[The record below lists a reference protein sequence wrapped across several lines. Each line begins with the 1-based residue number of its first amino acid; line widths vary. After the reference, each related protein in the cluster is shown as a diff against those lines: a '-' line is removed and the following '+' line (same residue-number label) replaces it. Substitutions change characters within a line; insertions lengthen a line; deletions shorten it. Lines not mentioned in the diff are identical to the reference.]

1 MFKTLETTCMKC
13 VRSMETRFR
22 GKRYSIPMFL
32 EFFNPYDH
40 QKKILCQTVK
50 IFCAKLA
57 EFPLVW
63 ILSAPV
69 WK

>member
-1 MFKTLETTCMKC
+1 MFKTLEATCMKC

-40 QKKILCQTVK
+40 QKKDLM
-50 IFCAKLA
+50 
-57 EFPLVW
+57 PN
-63 ILSAPV
+63 S
-69 WK
+69 